1 MKQLVKVL
9 KASGCRL
16 QLHPMLPLGKVLGV
30 LLFLSLV
37 GTQPLQAQSLED
49 YLLEAA
55 KNNPGLQAA
64 YAQYQATAEQV
75 NQVSMPNPE
84 FQAGVFL
91 QPMERFMGN
100 QATDF
105 RLMQMFPWRGML
117 TSQKEEAYLMGQ
129 AEYFRFMDKK
139 NQLFLEVKST
149 WLELLFRQGELKLT
163 QQTIDYLKKQE
174 SLMLINYQV
183 GNSTGLSSPTK
194 SMPLQQPTRSTGSGM
209 SSMGNASTAESSSQG
224 MSLGMP
230 SPSMNSAF
238 VGMPAVLQLK
248 LQLNEQETILKQL
261 QENLAVLKIQFNQLL
276 NRSIDSPVSLPEQM
290 DKPSL
295 PLEKQAYLEKIKESN
310 PMLAMFAAEKSA
322 LAQQEKM
329 AVLEGRP
336 MFGAG
341 VNYMP
346 LSPRIEKGMPMGGD
360 DMVMPMVTLSLPIYR
375 KKIDS
380 KIKETA
386 FLQTAAEMAQ
396 KETENRLSMQWAAA
410 FRNWEESNRNL
421 KLYQEQLT
429 LIDQQLQLLESGLA
443 TGKSSL
449 LDVLQLQQQDLEYQR
464 KVLYATYQGHQS
476 LAQLE
481 ALIQNSSIPSN

>member
-16 QLHPMLPLGKVLGV
+16 QFYRFPLGSVLGV
-30 LLFLSLV
+30 LLYLSLI
-37 GTQPLQAQSLED
+37 GTQPLQGQSLEE

-91 QPMERFMGN
+91 RPMERFMGN
-100 QATDF
+100 QSTDL

-117 TSQKEEAYLMGQ
+117 TSQKEEAYQMGQ
-129 AEYFRFMDKK
+129 AAYFLFLDKK

-149 WLELLFRQGELKLT
+149 WLELMLRQGELKLT
-163 QQTIDYLKKQE
+163 QQTLDYLKKQE
-174 SLMLINYQV
+174 SLLLVNYQV
-183 GNSTGLSSPTK
+183 GSSSGLSSTTP
-194 SMPLQQPTRSTGSGM
+194 SMPIQQPTRSAGSGM
-209 SSMGNASTAESSSQG
+209 SGMGNAFTTESASQG

-230 SPSMNSAF
+230 TPSMTTAY
-238 VGMPAVLQLK
+238 VGMPGILQLK
-248 LQLNEQETILKQL
+248 LQLNEQETRLMQL

-276 NRSIDSPVSLPEQM
+276 NRAIDSPVTLPEELEA
-290 DKPSL
+290 PYL

-310 PMLAMFAAEKSA
+310 PMLAMFDAEKSA
-322 LAQQEKM
+322 LVQQEKM
-329 AVLEGRP
+329 AALEGRP
-336 MFGAG
+336 MLGAG

-360 DMVMPMVTLSLPIYR
+360 NMVMPMVTLSLPIYR

-380 KIKETA
+380 KIKEA
-386 FLQTAAEMAQ
+386 SLLQQGVEFEK
-396 KETENRLSMQWAAA
+396 KETENRLAMQWASA

-421 KLYQEQLT
+421 NLYQEQLA

-476 LAQLE
+476 LMQLE
-481 ALIQNSSIPSN
+481 ALIQNSTNPSN

>member
-9 KASGCRL
+9 IASGCRL
-16 QLHPMLPLGKVLGV
+16 QLHPMLPPGKVLGV
-30 LLFLSLV
+30 LLLLSLV

-75 NQVSMPNPE
+75 NQVSRPNPE

-100 QATDF
+100 QSTDF

-117 TSQKEEAYLMGQ
+117 NSQKEEAYQMGQ

-149 WLELLFRQGELKLT
+149 WLELLLRQGELKLT

-174 SLMLINYQV
+174 SLLLVNYQV
-183 GNSTGLSSPTK
+183 GNSAGLSSPTPIM
-194 SMPLQQPTRSTGSGM
+194 SLQQPTRSTGSGM
-209 SSMGNASTAESSSQG
+209 SGMGNASTLESASPRMSSE
-224 MSLGMP
+224 MP
-230 SPSMNSAF
+230 APSMNSAS
-238 VGMPAVLQLK
+238 VGMTGVLQLK
-248 LQLNEQETILKQL
+248 LQLNEQETTLMQL
-261 QENLAVLKIQFNQLL
+261 QENLAALKIQFNQLL
-276 NRSIDSPVSLPEQM
+276 NRAIDSQVILPEQL
-290 DKPSL
+290 DAASL

-310 PMLAMFAAEKSA
+310 PMLAMFGAEKSA

-336 MFGAG
+336 MLGAG
-341 VNYMP
+341 VNYVP
-346 LSPRIEKGMPMGGD
+346 LSPRIDKGMPMGGD

-386 FLQTAAEMAQ
+386 FLQTATEMAQ
-396 KETENRLSMQWAAA
+396 KETENRLTMQWAAA
-410 FRNWEESNRNL
+410 FRGWEESNRNL

-449 LDVLQLQQQDLEYQR
+449 LEVLQLQQQDLEYQR
-464 KVLYATYQGHQS
+464 KVLYANYQGHQS

>member
-9 KASGCRL
+9 KASGYRL
-16 QLHPMLPLGKVLGV
+16 ELHPMLPLGKVMGV
-30 LLFLSLV
+30 LLFLTLV

-75 NQVSMPNPE
+75 NQVSRPNPE

-100 QATDF
+100 QSTDF

-117 TSQKEEAYLMGQ
+117 NSQKEEAYQMGQ

-149 WLELLFRQGELKLT
+149 WLELLLRQGELKLT
-163 QQTIDYLKKQE
+163 QQTLDYLKKQE
-174 SLMLINYQV
+174 SLLLVNYQV
-183 GNSTGLSSPTK
+183 GNSTGLSSPTP
-194 SMPLQQPTRSTGSGM
+194 SMTQPIRSTGSGM
-209 SSMGNASTAESSSQG
+209 SSMGNAATPESLIPG
-224 MSLGMP
+224 MTSGMP
-230 SPSMNSAF
+230 APSMTSAS

-248 LQLNEQETILKQL
+248 LQRNEQETTLLQL

-276 NRSIDSPVSLPEQM
+276 NRPIDSPISLPEQ
-290 DKPSL
+290 
-295 PLEKQAYLEKIKESN
+295 LEVPTLTLDKQAYLEKIKESN

-336 MFGAG
+336 MLGAG

-386 FLQTAAEMAQ
+386 FLQTATEMAQ
-396 KETENRLSMQWAAA
+396 KETENRLAMQWAAA
-410 FRNWEESNRNL
+410 FRGWEESNRNL

-429 LIDQQLQLLESGLA
+429 LIDQQLQLLESALA

-449 LDVLQLQQQDLEYQR
+449 LDVLQLQQQGSEYQR
-464 KVLYATYQGHQS
+464 KLLYATYQGHQS